1 MYTVDLYLRVRL
13 ACHVDGLSQREAASR
28 FGIAR
33 ETVRKMLRHS
43 EPPGYRRR
51 QPPKRPKLAPFTDI
65 IDRILEEDRPVHRK
79 QHHTAK
85 RIFERLRDEHGFTG
99 KETIVKDYVRER
111 RLRRREMFVPLSH
124 PPGHA
129 QADFGE
135 ADAIIAGVKYRAHFF
150 VMTLPHSDACFVAAY
165 PAATTEAWLD
175 GHNRAFVFFGG
186 VPQSILYDND
196 KCLVSRILS
205 DGTRQRTRAFSGLQ
219 SHYLFEDRYGRPG
232 KGNDKGNVEGVVGYA
247 RRNFMT
253 PLPRFAS
260 WDAFNGHLEEQC
272 RNRQGNVL
280 RGHRESIGERFV
292 RDREALKRPLP
303 APFDACDK
311 QGTRVNSLSLV
322 RYRTNDYSV
331 PVAYGHQE
339 VWIRGY
345 VHEVVIGCGAG
356 IIARHPRSYD
366 REDMVFDPIHY
377 LPLLEHKIGAL
388 DQAAPLAGWELP
400 DAFPTLRRLLEARM
414 GKAGKREYVQVLRL
428 VETFDLEV
436 LHGAV
441 KDALRLGAIGYDAV
455 QTPCAVPYRATPA
468 QTRPGYLSL
477 PASGQRGDHG
487 RRQLYE
493 LVGWRRVM
501 TDTPQVLLAHH
512 LKTLKL
518 PTFLR
523 EYDKLAR
530 QCATEGADHVRYLV
544 RLTELELIDR
554 ERRMVER
561 RIRQAR
567 FPAVK
572 SLDSFDFKAIA
583 SLNKMLVLELA
594 RCEYVERRENIIALG
609 NSGTGKT
616 HIALG
621 LGLAACQKGLSVGF
635 LTAAAL
641 VHELMEARDE
651 KRLLRLQKQLAK
663 YHLLIIDELGFV
675 PLSKTGAELLFEV
688 FSQRYERGSIL
699 VTSNLPF
706 DEWTEIFGS
715 ERLTGALLD
724 RLTHHVHI
732 LEMNGESYRLNQ
744 SQKRRKS
751 PKIPA

>member
-196 KCLVSRILS
+196 KCLVSRILP

-260 WDAFNGHLEEQC
+260 WDAFNGQEPGRAMPQPP
-272 RNRQGNVL
+272 Q
-280 RGHRESIGERFV
+280 
-292 RDREALKRPLP
+292 AQRPGALP
-303 APFDACDK
+303 ANDIPRRRRVPSKFVGQASLVDDAMLNGFN
-311 QGTRVNSLSLV
+311 GTVGLSLS
-322 RYRTNDYSV
+322 
-331 PVAYGHQE
+331 Q
-339 VWIRGY
+339 
-345 VHEVVIGCGAG
+345 
-356 IIARHPRSYD
+356 
-366 REDMVFDPIHY
+366 VFG
-377 LPLLEHKIGAL
+377 EHFGGWAL
-388 DQAAPLAGWELP
+388 
-400 DAFPTLRRLLEARM
+400 
-414 GKAGKREYVQVLRL
+414 
-428 VETFDLEV
+428 
-436 LHGAV
+436 
-441 KDALRLGAIGYDAV
+441 AIG
-455 QTPCAVPYRATPA
+455 
-468 QTRPGYLSL
+468 L
-477 PASGQRGDHG
+477 
-487 RRQLYE
+487 
-493 LVGWRRVM
+493 
-501 TDTPQVLLAHH
+501 
-512 LKTLKL
+512 
-518 PTFLR
+518 
-523 EYDKLAR
+523 
-530 QCATEGADHVRYLV
+530 
-544 RLTELELIDR
+544 
-554 ERRMVER
+554 ERR
-561 RIRQAR
+561 
-567 FPAVK
+567 K
-572 SLDSFDFKAIA
+572 
-583 SLNKMLVLELA
+583 
-594 RCEYVERRENIIALG
+594 
-609 NSGTGKT
+609 
-616 HIALG
+616 
-621 LGLAACQKGLSVGF
+621 
-635 LTAAAL
+635 
-641 VHELMEARDE
+641 
-651 KRLLRLQKQLAK
+651 
-663 YHLLIIDELGFV
+663 
-675 PLSKTGAELLFEV
+675 V
-688 FSQRYERGSIL
+688 F
-699 VTSNLPF
+699 
-706 DEWTEIFGS
+706 
-715 ERLTGALLD
+715 
-724 RLTHHVHI
+724 
-732 LEMNGESYRLNQ
+732 
-744 SQKRRKS
+744 
-751 PKIPA
+751 

>member
-65 IDRILEEDRPVHRK
+65 IDRILEEDRTVHRK
-79 QHHTAK
+79 QQHTAK

-165 PAATTEAWLD
+165 PAAATEAWLD

-377 LPLLEHKIGAL
+377 LALLEHKIGAL

-428 VETFDLEV
+428 LETFDLE
-436 LHGAV
+436 GASRRGEGRPAPGC
-441 KDALRLGAIGYDAV
+441 DRLRRR
-455 QTPCAVPYRATPA
+455 QTPCVVPYRATPA